1 MERRPLILI
10 ADDEDDV
17 VQLLKIFLKPLD
29 AEFLVAADGEEA
41 LAVAQARLPDVVLLD
56 VMMPKRSGWDVCQ
69 ALKAVQR
76 TAQIRVVLVTGRGDV
91 KDRLTGLQLGAD
103 DYLVKPFNRDQV
115 VKRVAALLHR
125 RTETVFPETELPA
138 RPAEAL
144 LVDRATGLPTVPVV
158 LDKLKEIL
166 IEDSE

>member
-17 VQLLKIFLKPLD
+17 VQLLKAYLKPLD
-29 AEFLVAADGEEA
+29 AEFLVATDGEEA

-76 TAQIRVVLVTGRGDV
+76 TAQIRVVLVTGRGEV

-103 DYLVKPFNRDQV
+103 EYLVKPFDRDQV
-115 VKRVAALLHR
+115 VSRIRRLLERRKPPVSTEEQTTAKAAIENLL
-125 RTETVFPETELPA
+125 L
-138 RPAEAL
+138 
-144 LVDRATGLPTVPVV
+144 DRATGLPTVPMV
-158 LDKLKEIL
+158 LDHVK
-166 IEDSE
+166 